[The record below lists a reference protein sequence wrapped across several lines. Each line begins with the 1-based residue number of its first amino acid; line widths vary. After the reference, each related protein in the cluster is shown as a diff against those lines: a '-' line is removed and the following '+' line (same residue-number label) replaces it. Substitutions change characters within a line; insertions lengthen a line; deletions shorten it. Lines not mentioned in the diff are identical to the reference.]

1 MTVADRPATYREVF
15 AERTF
20 RSLFVAR
27 TFAISATSL
36 QIFALSVL
44 VYATTGS
51 PLLSALAFAAGF
63 LPQIFGGLLFGALT
77 DRLRPRPLI
86 VAGYA
91 VETALAA
98 ALGVFDLPVAASLLL
113 VGVVA
118 LGTPLFA
125 GSAARVIAER
135 LTGDAYVLGR
145 SLTNMSSSAAQLL
158 GLAGGG
164 VAVAA
169 LGPQH
174 ALLVAAA
181 CHAVAAFIVWRGLPT
196 TATAEE
202 RTGAE
207 SRTGADKRAGAVR
220 DSWSGTV
227 LLFSDP
233 TIRRLLL
240 AQWLPSALV
249 AGAEALL
256 VAYGAARGFP
266 SGAAALLMAAPA
278 VGMLAGNFVIGR
290 FLRPS
295 LRERFSSAFVLVL
308 GAPLILLLL
317 DVPLLVVSAL
327 LVVAGFGFAY
337 GLGLQRAFLAASP
350 DGRQGQ
356 LFALLS
362 TGMMTFQGLAPLALG
377 VLAEATSPAT
387 AIATAGA
394 ATMLLATLIPA
405 PVRSTRHRPA

>member
-20 RSLFVAR
+20 RALFVAR

-44 VYATTGS
+44 VYASTGS

-63 LPQIFGGLLFGALT
+63 LPQLFGGLLLGSLT
-77 DRLRPRPLI
+77 DRLRARPLI

-98 ALGVFDLPVAASLLL
+98 TLGLADLPVAVSLLL
-113 VGVVA
+113 VGLVA
-118 LGTPLFA
+118 LGTPVFA
-125 GSAARVIAER
+125 GAAARVIAEN

-169 LGPQH
+169 LGPQK
-174 ALLVAAA
+174 ALLFAAA
-181 CHAVAAFIVWRGLPT
+181 CHAVAALIVWRGLSAST
-196 TATAEE
+196 H
-202 RTGAE
+202 GAAQP
-207 SRTGADKRAGAVR
+207 GNAVR
-220 DSWSGTV
+220 DSLHGTAV
-227 LLFSDP
+227 LFSDP
-233 TIRRLLL
+233 VVRRLLL

-256 VAYGAARGFP
+256 VSYGAARGFP
-266 SGAAALLMAAPA
+266 AGAAALLMAAPA
-278 VGMLAGNFVIGR
+278 VGMLAGNFIVGR

-295 LRERFSSAFVLVL
+295 LRERYSAAFVLLL
-308 GAPLILLLL
+308 GAPLLVLLA
-317 DVPLLVVSAL
+317 DVALPLVCAL

-337 GLGLQRAFLAASP
+337 ALGLQRAFLAAAP
-350 DGRQGQ
+350 DGRQGH

-362 TGMMTFQGLAPLALG
+362 TGMMAFQGLAPLALG
-377 VLAEATSPAT
+377 VLAEASSPAL

-394 ATMLLATLIPA
+394 ATMLLATLIP
-405 PVRSTRHRPA
+405 RR